1 MKKLFRDLF
10 LPTCIVAALIL
21 MMCSAYV
28 ADSIK
33 TGVSSGRAVQVFA
46 DRKTAGQLTLV
57 IDPGHG
63 GADGGAVSVTGV
75 KESTI
80 NLDIALKLE
89 SIAGFFGVKTVM
101 TRRSEDIAYP
111 EDADTIRKM
120 KVYDQKSR
128 VELINSIEY
137 PVLLS
142 IHQNNYSGSSAH
154 GAQVFF
160 KSSAASA
167 ELAGTLQDILEENVT
182 GSTTREAQQIAND
195 IYLFKNISCTAVM
208 VECGFLS
215 NPDENCL
222 LNNDEYRTKLALAIA
237 AGYLNQE
244 PSIMKAYFGG
254 TNESESSVLLY

>member
-1 MKKLFRDLF
+1 MKKIFRDLL
-10 LPTCIVAALIL
+10 LPSCIVAALIF
-21 MMCSAYV
+21 MMCSAYI

-33 TGVSSGRAVQVFA
+33 TGAYSGRAMQVFSGN
-46 DRKTAGQLTLV
+46 KSSSQLTLV

-89 SIAGFFGVKTVM
+89 SIAGFLGVKTVM

-128 VELINSIEY
+128 VELINGIDY
-137 PVLLS
+137 PVLIS
-142 IHQNNYSGSSAH
+142 IHQNNYNGSSAH

-160 KSSAASA
+160 KDSAGSA
-167 ELAGTLQDILEENVT
+167 ELAGALQDILEENVT
-182 GSTTREAQQIAND
+182 GSTNREAQQIAND

-215 NPDENCL
+215 NPDENCM
-222 LNNDEYRTKLALAIA
+222 LNNDKYRTKLALTIA

-244 PSIMKAYFGG
+244 SSITKAYFGG